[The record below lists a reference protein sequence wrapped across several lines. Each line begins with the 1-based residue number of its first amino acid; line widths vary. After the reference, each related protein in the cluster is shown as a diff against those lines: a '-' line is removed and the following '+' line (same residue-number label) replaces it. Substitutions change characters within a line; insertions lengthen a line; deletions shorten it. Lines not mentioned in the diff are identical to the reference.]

1 MATTELSQEL
11 RTSFRQVTVTAT
23 IQCAGNR
30 RAEVAAVKL
39 VEGRAP
45 WNAGGWGSQ
54 AIRTTVELAECLVD
68 GGPGGMSLQSLGR
81 YKFNQTRL
89 SVVLSS
95 C

>member
-1 MATTELSQEL
+1 MLVDGVGMATTELSLQEL

-45 WNAGGWGSQ
+45 WNAGG
-54 AIRTTVELAECLVD
+54 
-68 GGPGGMSLQSLGR
+68 
-81 YKFNQTRL
+81 
-89 SVVLSS
+89 
-95 C
+95 